1 MPDYHRNRNRS
12 NFQTGFVIEYAKE
25 GVVCI
30 SVLFIVLAVAAA
42 MDLLFDKIYNEWI
55 LISVAAGLSYAAWQR
70 GGYGILSAV
79 IAMAVPVMLLYPLFR
94 IGALGAGDVKLLAA
108 AGCFLTVRETVIC
121 LGISLFLGAVLS
133 LLKMLAERNFIQRMK
148 YLLSYI
154 FDVWKSREWKFY
166 REDAADR
173 KKRRE
178 GKIHF
183 SLPVLLGVV
192 IYKGGFY

>member
-1 MPDYHRNRNRS
+1 MCIIIL
-12 NFQTGFVIEYAKE
+12 FV
-25 GVVCI
+25 
-30 SVLFIVLAVAAA
+30 VLAVAAV
-42 MDLLFDKIYNEWI
+42 MDLLFDRIYNEWI
-55 LISVAAGLSYAAWQR
+55 LIAIAAGLSYAAWQR

-79 IAMAVPVMLLYPLFR
+79 IAMSVPVMLLYPLFR

-108 AGCFLTVRETVIC
+108 AGCFLTVKETVMC
-121 LGISLFLGAVLS
+121 LGISLFFGAVFS
-133 LLKMLAERNFIQRMK
+133 LFKMLAERDFIQRMK

-154 FDVWKSREWKFY
+154 FDVFRSGEWKFY
-166 REDAADR
+166 RQDAEDR

-183 SLPVLLGVV
+183 SLPVLIGIV

>member
-1 MPDYHRNRNRS
+1 M
-12 NFQTGFVIEYAKE
+12 
-25 GVVCI
+25 CI

-108 AGCFLTVRETVIC
+108 AGCFLTVRETIIC